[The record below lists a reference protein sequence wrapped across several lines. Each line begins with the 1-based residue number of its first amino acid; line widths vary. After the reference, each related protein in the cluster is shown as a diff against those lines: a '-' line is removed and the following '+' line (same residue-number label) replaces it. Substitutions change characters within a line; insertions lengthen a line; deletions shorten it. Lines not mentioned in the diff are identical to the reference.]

1 MKVVF
6 LQNVEGMAHI
16 GEVKEVADGYGRN
29 FLLPKK
35 MALLATPGAL
45 RQAEIQRKVEA
56 TRVSRVDAEMTDLA
70 KRLEAT
76 GITIRVKAGAEGKL
90 FGSVSSADIAQG
102 LLQVANLEVDRRKIE
117 LEEPI
122 KSLGTYDI
130 PIRLHKEAVTHLK
143 LEVLAEQEDSRP

>member
-6 LQNVEGMAHI
+6 LQDVEGMAHI

-35 MALLATPGAL
+35 MALLATTGAM
-45 RQAEIQRKVEA
+45 RQAETQRKVEVA
-56 TRVSRVDAEMTDLA
+56 RLTRLDAEMTDLA

-102 LLQVANLEVDRRKIE
+102 LLQVANFEVDRRKIE

-122 KSLGTYDI
+122 KQVGTYEVI
-130 PIRLHKEAVTHLK
+130 LRLTKTVNARLKVAV
-143 LEVLAEQEDSRP
+143 EPEQA

>member
-6 LQNVEGMAHI
+6 LQDVEGMAHI

-35 MALLATPGAL
+35 LALLATPGAM
-45 RQAEIQRKVEA
+45 RQAETQRKVEVA
-56 TRVSRVDAEMTDLA
+56 RLTRLDAEMTDLA

-122 KSLGTYDI
+122 KQVGTYEVI
-130 PIRLHKEAVTHLK
+130 LRLTKTVSARLKVAV
-143 LEVLAEQEDSRP
+143 EPEQA

>member
-6 LQNVEGMAHI
+6 LQDVEGMAHI

-35 MALLATPGAL
+35 IALLATPGAM
-45 RQAEIQRKVEA
+45 RQAETQRKVEVA
-56 TRVSRVDAEMTDLA
+56 RLTRLDAEMTDLA
-70 KRLEAT
+70 KKLEST

-102 LLQVANLEVDRRKIE
+102 LLEVANLEVDRRKIE

-122 KSLGTYDI
+122 KQVGTYEVI
-130 PIRLHKEAVTHLK
+130 LRLTKTVNARLKVAV
-143 LEVLAEQEDSRP
+143 EPEQA

>member
-76 GITIRVKAGAEGKL
+76 GITIKVKAGAEGKL

-122 KSLGTYDI
+122 KQVGTYEVI
-130 PIRLHKEAVTHLK
+130 LRLTKTVAARLKVAV
-143 LEVLAEQEDSRP
+143 EPEQA